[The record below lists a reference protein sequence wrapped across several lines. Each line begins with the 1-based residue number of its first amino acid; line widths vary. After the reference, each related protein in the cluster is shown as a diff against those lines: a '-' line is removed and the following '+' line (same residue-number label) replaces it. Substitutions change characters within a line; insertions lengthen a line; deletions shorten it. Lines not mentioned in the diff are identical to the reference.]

1 VKNSENHSGTSLGTN
16 TPGAEG
22 RPSYGPCGRCDLPY
36 KAHAV
41 AHPPMSLARR
51 MALTQCFYITP
62 PPDERPEARCWCP
75 CHPEGDLFC
84 LRLDPTPAPPSGE
97 PVPAEGSPSKWK
109 CPYCKD
115 VTMLLW
121 HKGKTIHCPD
131 CERIGRPPIEE
142 PKTREQIEQAA
153 VAAFVAEVRA
163 ETRERMKLSASE
175 IAPKGQNIPWAA
187 YVLALVFTELAKK
200 WSDK

>member
-62 PPDERPEARCWCP
+62 PRDERPEAQGYPVIVVTQTLGDIWAT
-75 CHPEGDLFC
+75 PEQFAEMSD
-84 LRLDPTPAPPSGE
+84 GE
-97 PVPAEGSPSKWK
+97 ILS
-109 CPYCKD
+109 
-115 VTMLLW
+115 L
-121 HKGKTIHCPD
+121 I
-131 CERIGRPPIEE
+131 
-142 PKTREQIEQAA
+142 REDIYSFLEDA
-153 VAAFVAEVRA
+153 
-163 ETRERMKLSASE
+163 TWE
-175 IAPKGQNIPWAA
+175 IKR
-187 YVLALVFTELAKK
+187 
-200 WSDK
+200 